1 MILWLSA
8 CQPLGQTAPD
18 PLTGKAAS
26 RLGAAALTLQQ
37 KAGSEAF
44 TIVPV
49 SAASG
54 QPVSGAQPVVVGGLE
69 AYGFSTDRSQMA
81 FLSGQSADCSTHC
94 LHLMDLRSWEETIT
108 PVVLDNTFGAWYLI
122 PTFFD
127 LRSPRLAVIRNEQSE
142 PASQIFLVDRVQG
155 KVVQQTSLPINIFKA
170 AYTPSGGLAL
180 YGSKID
186 PAGQGKTGITSSAA
200 LFLLDGSDLRTL
212 WQHDLEAVHFLVD
225 GSDDYS
231 DPMQGQY
238 LDPAAAF
245 SADGSRLYIA
255 AADRPLLLT
264 VDFNR
269 QRIQQATIQP
279 RASLLDRL
287 MTAGA
292 EPVQAKTFNGI
303 YKNGVLSRDGRI
315 FYVIGQ
321 ELTGVKNER
330 GEYEMKLRPLGLQMI
345 DTRDGTLITQVET
358 EANDLAISLDGKTLL
373 LHGWQMAAEGD
384 NNQGELNPWTDVLD
398 LESRAVVQHFE
409 GSVYPSRLLNG
420 SLAWLITG
428 REFLPDRPAPV
439 RPTRTAPPASTG
451 GCGRLASSA
460 LNLYFLLL
468 GGKATQQ

>member
-1 MILWLSA
+1 
-8 CQPLGQTAPD
+8 
-18 PLTGKAAS
+18 
-26 RLGAAALTLQQ
+26 
-37 KAGSEAF
+37 
-44 TIVPV
+44 
-49 SAASG
+49 
-54 QPVSGAQPVVVGGLE
+54 
-69 AYGFSTDRSQMA
+69 MA

-122 PTFFD
+122 PTFD
-127 LRSPRLAVIRNEQSE
+127 LRSPHLAVIRNEQSE
-142 PASQIFLVDRVQG
+142 PASQIFLVNRDQG
-155 KVVQQTSLPINIFKA
+155 KVVHQTSLPINIFKA

-264 VDFNR
+264 VDFSR

-292 EPVQAKTFNGI
+292 GTVQAKTLNGI

-321 ELTGVKNER
+321 ESTGVKNER

-384 NNQGELNPWTDVLD
+384 SNQGELNPWTDVLD
-398 LESRAVVQHFE
+398 LELRAVVQHFE
-409 GSVYPSRLLNG
+409 GSAYPSRLLNG

-428 REFLPDRPAPV
+428 RESYQIALPQSGQPEPRLQPAPEGV
-439 RPTRTAPPASTG
+439 VDW
-451 GCGRLASSA
+451 
-460 LNLYFLLL
+460 LLVP
-468 GGKATQQ
+468 